1 MALIS
6 INQILHTERKAG
18 TMAKIRVG
26 FVSNSSS
33 SSFILVGWTDK
44 FNDNESDDG
53 ENEWYESKDFDYYGE
68 EGLLGISLPDADD
81 YEIESVKFEEIEKAF
96 AKAWELQKKLGFEEE
111 PELYYGT
118 RMS

>member
-1 MALIS
+1 
-6 INQILHTERKAG
+6 
-18 TMAKIRVG
+18 MAKIRTG

-44 FNDNESDDG
+44 FNENETDDG
-53 ENEWYESKDFDYYGE
+53 ENEWYKSKDFDYYGE
-68 EGLLGISLPDADD
+68 EGLLGISLPSADD
-81 YEIESVKFEEIEKAF
+81 YDIESVKFEEIEKAF
-96 AKAWELQKKLGFEEE
+96 AKAKKLQEKLGFEEE